1 MTMPLL
7 ENGTFFFPGPTEV
20 RAEVLQA
27 MTQPMVAHR
36 GAVFED
42 LFGRLQSALQVIF
55 GTSRPVYIS
64 SSSATGLMEAGV
76 RCTPPGRILSI
87 VNGAFSARFAAIVA
101 ACAREC
107 DVMEVPWGDT
117 VNPGRLAEQLKSTQ
131 YAAVTVV
138 HSETSTG
145 ALTDVRAVTRL
156 AHEHGAVCLVDSVT
170 GIGAAELWFDEWDLD
185 YALTGSQKAL
195 ALPPGLA
202 FAAAS
207 SAFITSAKQQAGRGL
222 YFDLVEFDAYSLK
235 NQTPNTPA
243 IPLFF
248 AADVQLPAIAAET
261 MRARWDRHASMAA
274 RTYEWVDQLAARHG
288 DALRVLA
295 TAGHRSPSVTS
306 IMLPA
311 SITASVVLKAVNE
324 LGFTIGSGYGKNK
337 ETSVRIGHMGDH
349 TLAGLERCLA
359 ACDRAF
365 DTIMR

>member
-1 MTMPLL
+1 MTLSLL

-20 RAEVLQA
+20 RAEVLHA
-27 MTQPMVAHR
+27 MTRPMVAHR
-36 GAVFED
+36 GAVIED
-42 LFGRLQSALQVIF
+42 LFGRLQVALQSIF

-76 RCTPPGRILSI
+76 RSAPAGRILSI

-101 ACAREC
+101 ACAREN
-107 DVMEVPWGDT
+107 DVLEVPWGETADLE
-117 VNPGRLAEQLKSTQ
+117 VLARRLEATR

-170 GIGAAELWFDEWDLD
+170 GIGAAELRFDDWELD

-207 SAFITSAKQQAGRGL
+207 SAFISSARQQTGRGL
-222 YFDLVEFDAYSLK
+222 YFDLVEFDSYALK

-248 AADVQLPAIAAET
+248 AAGVQLPAIASET
-261 MRARWDRHASMAA
+261 MPARWARHASMAE
-274 RTYEWVDQLAARHG
+274 RTYGWVEQLAARHG

-306 IMLPA
+306 IMLPPTV
-311 SITASVVLKAVNE
+311 TASVVLKAVNE
-324 LGFTIGSGYGKNK
+324 LGFTIGSGYGRNK

-349 TLAGLERCLA
+349 TLAGLERCLH

-365 DTIMR
+365 DAVMT

>member
-27 MTQPMVAHR
+27 MTHPMVAHR

-42 LFGRLQSALQVIF
+42 LFGRLQVALQAIF

-76 RCTPPGRILSI
+76 RCAPAGRILSI

-101 ACAREC
+101 ACDRES
-107 DVMEVPWGDT
+107 DVLEVPWGET
-117 VNPGRLAEQLKSTQ
+117 VDLERLSTQLKSTR

-145 ALTDVRAVTRL
+145 ALTDVRAVTQL
-156 AHEHGAVCLVDSVT
+156 AHAHGAMCLVDSVT
-170 GIGAAELWFDEWDLD
+170 GIGAAELKFDAWELD

-207 SAFITSAKQQAGRGL
+207 SAFIASARLQPGRGL
-222 YFDLVEFDAYSLK
+222 YFDLVEFDAYAVK

-248 AADVQLPAIAAET
+248 AADVQLAAIAAET
-261 MRARWDRHASMAA
+261 MPARWDRHALMAQ
-274 RTYEWVDQLAARHG
+274 RTYAWVDQLAARHG
-288 DALRVLA
+288 ESIRVLA

-306 IMLPA
+306 IMLPP
-311 SITASVVLKAVNE
+311 SVSATSVLRAVTE
-324 LGFTIGSGYGKNK
+324 RGFTIGSGYGKNK
-337 ETSVRIGHMGDH
+337 DTSVRIGHMGDH

-359 ACDRAF
+359 ACDGAF
-365 DTIMR
+365 DAVMR